1 MPTYPN
7 AVVWRLIKDDFI
19 ESPAT
24 LHGKKSR
31 ALPICRQV
39 DETFSLQEA
48 VV

>member
-1 MPTYPN
+1 LT
-7 AVVWRLIKDDFI
+7 KDDFI

-31 ALPICRQV
+31 ALPVCHLV
-39 DETFSLQEA
+39 EDETFSLQEA